1 MAAYAA
7 FKHVELYNVGKAKK
21 RVLRPPGGGSSDIFG
36 SDMPQTPRNVK
47 NRMVSN
53 IFSVEKDNSVKN
65 TVRQGAHRFY
75 FIGDNPRRGQKPVDS
90 HSRLF
95 GEPMRPI
102 TPGKNHMKSSIPFG
116 QNTETA
122 AAAQKLLTN
131 GSSTANTTNGHQYNG
146 KSGSVSS
153 ASSSVSS
160 STENLKM
167 NSGSRSVYIRNMS
180 RVEDNEKSKPIKI
193 DTTGCPLTPVASAA
207 APPPADVLGIDLP
220 CLDLE
225 VGDVPKDNEMYTEAG
240 KHDVNTQTRR
250 DSESNVEQPHSLE
263 KKRSTAN
270 LKEPLALCPDY
281 VKEVHGP
288 CNARNPITGLGLNGD
303 GVGGLKPVK
312 QKTREGNPVTG
323 EGYRAGG
330 TDYIKAAGS
339 TNSGNGDN
347 GGNSVVNK
355 NRVPPGGYSSGL
367 W

>member
-65 TVRQGAHRFY
+65 T
-75 FIGDNPRRGQKPVDS
+75 GDNPRRGQKTIDS

-122 AAAQKLLTN
+122 AAQKLLTN
-131 GSSTANTTNGHQYNG
+131 GSSATNGATANGHYNG

-167 NSGSRSVYIRNMS
+167 NSGSRS
-180 RVEDNEKSKPIKI
+180 
-193 DTTGCPLTPVASAA
+193 
-207 APPPADVLGIDLP
+207 
-220 CLDLE
+220 
-225 VGDVPKDNEMYTEAG
+225 
-240 KHDVNTQTRR
+240 
-250 DSESNVEQPHSLE
+250 
-263 KKRSTAN
+263 
-270 LKEPLALCPDY
+270 
-281 VKEVHGP
+281 
-288 CNARNPITGLGLNGD
+288 
-303 GVGGLKPVK
+303 
-312 QKTREGNPVTG
+312 EGNPVTG
-323 EGYRAGG
+323 EGYRPGG
-330 TDYIKAAGS
+330 TDYIQAAGS
-339 TNSGNGDN
+339 TNGGSNGGNNGN

>member
-65 TVRQGAHRFY
+65 T
-75 FIGDNPRRGQKPVDS
+75 GDNPRRGQKTVDS

-122 AAAQKLLTN
+122 AAQKLLTN
-131 GSSTANTTNGHQYNG
+131 GSSTTNGATANGHYNG

-167 NSGSRSVYIRNMS
+167 NSGSRS
-180 RVEDNEKSKPIKI
+180 
-193 DTTGCPLTPVASAA
+193 
-207 APPPADVLGIDLP
+207 
-220 CLDLE
+220 
-225 VGDVPKDNEMYTEAG
+225 
-240 KHDVNTQTRR
+240 
-250 DSESNVEQPHSLE
+250 
-263 KKRSTAN
+263 
-270 LKEPLALCPDY
+270 
-281 VKEVHGP
+281 
-288 CNARNPITGLGLNGD
+288 
-303 GVGGLKPVK
+303 
-312 QKTREGNPVTG
+312 EGNPVTG
-323 EGYRAGG
+323 EGYRPGG
-330 TDYIKAAGS
+330 TDYIQAAGS
-339 TNSGNGDN
+339 TNNGSNGGNNGN

>member
-1 MAAYAA
+1 MISNYDISDS
-7 FKHVELYNVGKAKK
+7 KSSSK
-21 RVLRPPGGGSSDIFG
+21 VLRPPGGGSSDIFG

-75 FIGDNPRRGQKPVDS
+75 FIGDNPRRGQKTIDS

-122 AAAQKLLTN
+122 AAQKLLTN
-131 GSSTANTTNGHQYNG
+131 GSSATNGATANGHYNG

-167 NSGSRSVYIRNMS
+167 NSGSRSVFIRNMS
-180 RVEDNEKSKPIKI
+180 RAEEIAESKQNTQAISKECPEVLDI
-193 DTTGCPLTPVASAA
+193 DQ
-207 APPPADVLGIDLP
+207 P

-225 VGDVPKDNEMYTEAG
+225 VGDVPKDNEIYMESG
-240 KHDVNTQTRR
+240 KRDVLMQSRQ
-250 DSESNVEQPHSLE
+250 DSGSNVKQPHSLDKMHNE
-263 KKRSTAN
+263 PD
-270 LKEPLALCPDY
+270 LKEPLSLCPDY
-281 VKEVHGP
+281 GKEANDP

-312 QKTREGNPVTG
+312 QKIREGNPVTG
-323 EGYRAGG
+323 EGYRPGG
-330 TDYIKAAGS
+330 TDYIQAAGS
-339 TNSGNGDN
+339 TNGGSNGGNNGN

>member
-75 FIGDNPRRGQKPVDS
+75 FIGDNPRRGQKTIDS

-122 AAAQKLLTN
+122 AAQKLLTN
-131 GSSTANTTNGHQYNG
+131 GSSATNGATANGHYNG

-167 NSGSRSVYIRNMS
+167 NSGSRSVFIRNMS
-180 RVEDNEKSKPIKI
+180 K
-193 DTTGCPLTPVASAA
+193 
-207 APPPADVLGIDLP
+207 
-220 CLDLE
+220 
-225 VGDVPKDNEMYTEAG
+225 
-240 KHDVNTQTRR
+240 
-250 DSESNVEQPHSLE
+250 
-263 KKRSTAN
+263 
-270 LKEPLALCPDY
+270 
-281 VKEVHGP
+281 
-288 CNARNPITGLGLNGD
+288 
-303 GVGGLKPVK
+303 
-312 QKTREGNPVTG
+312 GNPVTG
-323 EGYRAGG
+323 EGYRPGG
-330 TDYIKAAGS
+330 TDYIQAAGS
-339 TNSGNGDN
+339 TNGGSNGGNNGN